1 MDAERLAKL
10 GMSAARLQQVS
21 KWLNQQVAMERVA
34 GASLMIGRRG
44 EIAFQEAVGVVDI
57 ETREPFVDDT
67 IVRIFS
73 MTKPITTV
81 AAMMLYER
89 GCFQLDHPVARFIPA
104 FEQTQVWCGG
114 DLSNVVPQA
123 SRMTVRQLMTH
134 TAGLTYG
141 FMHQNVV
148 DEVYRVQGGDNRRDQ
163 TLEDWV
169 DQLAD
174 LPLMCQPG
182 SQWNYSVATDVLGRL
197 VEVWSGQSLAEFF
210 EEEIFKPLAM
220 VDTGFYVPEE
230 KQHRF
235 CSMYRPAS
243 GAVMGSQSPEA
254 NPLKDRDPGLILAD
268 RLDSSSY
275 LKPGLFYSG
284 GGGLVSTLAD
294 YGRFCQMLMS
304 KGGLQDVQLLSP
316 KTVAYM
322 RTNQLPGGADLAA
335 MGQPVWSETNYEG
348 IGFGLGWAVVLD
360 PVKANVIASKGEHH
374 WGGAASTFFWLDP
387 KEDLFAVFLTQLLP
401 SSTYPLRRELRV
413 QINQTLTQSED

>member
-1 MDAERLAKL
+1 MDTDGLATL
-10 GMSAARLQQVS
+10 GMSAARLEQVS
-21 KWLNQQVAMERVA
+21 SCLTQQASMERVA

-44 EIAFQEAVGVVDI
+44 EIAFRKAVGVVDI
-57 ETREPFVDDT
+57 ETGKPFGEDT

-104 FEQTQVWCGG
+104 FEQTQVWRGG
-114 DLSNVVPQA
+114 DLSDVVPQS

-148 DEVYRVQGGDNRRDQ
+148 DEAYRAKGLDDRRDQ

-169 DQLAD
+169 DQLAE

-210 EEEIFKPLAM
+210 EEEIFRPLGM
-220 VDTGFYVPEE
+220 VDTAFHVPEP

-268 RLDSSSY
+268 RLDSSPY
-275 LKPGLFYSG
+275 LKPSVFYSG

-294 YGRFCQMLMS
+294 YGRFCQMLMN
-304 KGGLQDVQLLSP
+304 KGSLNDVQLLSP

-322 RTNQLPGGADLAA
+322 RTNQLPDGADLAA

-360 PVKANVIASKGEHH
+360 PVKANVVASRGEHH

-387 KEDLFAVFLTQLLP
+387 KEDLFVIFLTQLLP

-413 QINQTLTQSED
+413 QINQTLTESED

>member
-1 MDAERLAKL
+1 MSSIVAIVGRPNVGKSTFFNRLIQKRDAIVDSQSGVTRDRHYGYSFWNGKEFTVIDTGGFML
-10 GMSAARLQQVS
+10 GGEDNFEKEINSQV
-21 KWLNQQVAMERVA
+21 
-34 GASLMIGRRG
+34 MIAI
-44 EIAFQEAVGVVDI
+44 EEADIVVFVVDV
-57 ETREPFVDDT
+57 ETGEAFVDET

-89 GCFQLDHPVARFIPA
+89 GCFQLDHPVARFIPS
-104 FEQTQVWCGG
+104 FEQTQVWRGG
-114 DLSNVVPQA
+114 ALSDVEPQS

-141 FMHQNVV
+141 FMNQNVV
-148 DEVYRVQGGDNRRDQ
+148 DEAYRAQGLDDRRDQ

-197 VEVWSGQSLAEFF
+197 VEVWSGQTLAAFF
-210 EEEIFKPLAM
+210 EEEIFTPLGM

-243 GAVMGSQSPEA
+243 GAVMGSQSPGA

-268 RLDSSSY
+268 RFDSSPY

-294 YGRFCQMLMS
+294 YGRFCQMLMN
-304 KGGLQDVQLLSP
+304 KGALHDVQLLSP

-322 RTNQLPGGADLAA
+322 RTNQLPDGADLAA

-348 IGFGLGWAVVLD
+348 IGFGLGWAVVL
-360 PVKANVIASKGEHH
+360 
-374 WGGAASTFFWLDP
+374 LC
-387 KEDLFAVFLTQLLP
+387 
-401 SSTYPLRRELRV
+401 RV
-413 QINQTLTQSED
+413 MPALSA

>member
-1 MDAERLAKL
+1 MDTDGLATL
-10 GMSAARLQQVS
+10 GMSAARLEQVS
-21 KWLNQQVAMERVA
+21 SWLTQQASMERVA

-44 EIAFQEAVGVVDI
+44 EIAFRKAVGVVDI
-57 ETREPFVDDT
+57 ETGKPFGEDT

-104 FEQTQVWCGG
+104 FEQTQVWRGG
-114 DLSNVVPQA
+114 DLSDVVPQS

-148 DEVYRVQGGDNRRDQ
+148 DEAYRAKGLDDRRDQ

-169 DQLAD
+169 DQLAE

-210 EEEIFKPLAM
+210 EEEIFRPLGM
-220 VDTGFYVPEE
+220 VDTAFHVPEP

-268 RLDSSSY
+268 RLDSSPS
-275 LKPGLFYSG
+275 LKPSVFYSG

-294 YGRFCQMLMS
+294 YGRFCQMLMN
-304 KGGLQDVQLLSP
+304 KGSLNDAQLLSP

-322 RTNQLPGGADLAA
+322 RTNQLPDGADLAA

-360 PVKANVIASKGEHH
+360 PVKANVVASRGEHH

-387 KEDLFAVFLTQLLP
+387 KEELFVIFLTQLLP

-413 QINQTLTQSED
+413 QINQTLTESED